1 MMLENSE
8 AEQSVWKMCDSCA
21 PRVICSAHSSTVST
35 WSGLGLGLLPLL
47 DRLHLVRVRVRVIR
61 VIRIIR
67 VRAGLRVGVGLGLGV
82 RVRVRVGLRV
92 GLRVGVGVGVRVR
105 VRVRVRVGV
114 RVGVKVGVGPHR
126 EIVVRGRAP

>member
-47 DRLHLVRVRVRVIR
+47 DRLHLVRVRDRVIR

-67 VRAGLRVGVGLGLGV
+67 VRAGLRVGVGVGV

>member
-1 MMLENSE
+1 LMLENSE

-67 VRAGLRVGVGLGLGV
+67 VRAGLRVGVGVGV

-105 VRVRVRVGV
+105 VRVRIRVGV

-126 EIVVRGRAP
+126 EVVMRGRAP

>member
-67 VRAGLRVGVGLGLGV
+67 VRAGLRVGVGVGV